1 MRLKDKVAIITGGA
15 EGIGKS
21 YAIGFASE
29 GAKVV
34 IADINLSPAGALV
47 NTLEKEG
54 KEVLA
59 IKTDVSSVMDVEEMV
74 KATIER
80 FGRIDILINNAA
92 IYMRPKAPEA
102 PVYEVKPEDWNRVIA
117 VNLTGVFLCSRAV
130 FPYMMKQGGG
140 KIINITSSLAF
151 SGRPNLSHYVAS
163 KGGVIALT
171 RTLAREGGDYN
182 INVNCI
188 APGST
193 FSEDPND
200 RAALEFREKGIPPR
214 AIKRLEKPEDLVG
227 TAIFLASSDSDFL
240 TGQTIVVDGGHMMH

>member
-1 MRLKDKVAIITGGA
+1 MKLKDKVVIITGGA

-21 YAIGFASE
+21 YVIGFASE

-34 IADINLSPAGALV
+34 IADVNLSPASALV

-54 KEVLA
+54 KAILA
-59 IKTDVSSVMDVEEMV
+59 VKTDVSSMRDIEEMV
-74 KATIER
+74 QATIER
-80 FGRIDILINNAA
+80 FGRIDVLINNAA

-102 PVYEVKPEDWNRVIA
+102 PVYELEPDDWNRVIA

-130 FPYMMKQGGG
+130 FPHMMKQGGG

-163 KGGVIALT
+163 KGGVIGLT
-171 RTLAREGGDYN
+171 KTLAREGGDYN
-182 INVNCI
+182 INANCI

-193 FSEDPND
+193 LSEDPKD
-200 RAALEFREKGIPPR
+200 RDALEFREKEIPFR
-214 AIKRLEKPEDLVG
+214 AIKRLEKPDDLVG
-227 TAIFLASSDSDFL
+227 TAIFLASSDSDFI
-240 TGQTIVVDGGHMMH
+240 TGQTIVVDGGHMLH